1 MASAADYSSDSSL
14 SPIDSPR
21 PISVPSSNPTE
32 ILQHE
37 YANFIKRGKHRSF
50 NVELSLS
57 EPSCSRDDFYF
68 ALFAMDE
75 SPRSMQLIK
84 KCAESVGNPA
94 DPVDAAIRCYSI
106 LIRNLY
112 TTEKR
117 TLADVVVCDFLKSLP
132 RQESDKISK
141 QEKKDYIRR
150 MQLKKMQCLYL
161 ILTDRAAYDAAPKE
175 IKDEILTGLS
185 TSLSSLR
192 RILSIQPQGSNDVV
206 QANAILQENGLTPVV
221 YSEEDFNSRK
231 KSKSEYGNMV
241 VDVFGQYAG
250 GRKLKLKLRSK
261 SKSSKNKK
269 NKTKNK
275 NRKKTLRLRIKK

>member
-1 MASAADYSSDSSL
+1 MASAADFFSS
-14 SPIDSPR
+14 
-21 PISVPSSNPTE
+21 SVPDPTE
-32 ILQHE
+32 MLRNGYNIFYPNRMNQARLV
-37 YANFIKRGKHRSF
+37 
-50 NVELSLS
+50 NVSS
-57 EPSCSRDDFYF
+57 PTYDDFYY
-68 ALFAMDE
+68 ALFSLNRIADE
-75 SPRSMQLIK
+75 IFEN
-84 KCAESVGNPA
+84 CAKSFGNP
-94 DPVDAAIRCYSI
+94 DNPVDAAIRCYSI

-112 TTEKR
+112 AAKKH
-117 TLADVVVCDFLKSLP
+117 TLAHVVVCDFLKSLP
-132 RQESDKISK
+132 DQKLGEISK
-141 QEKKDYIRR
+141 EIVYI
-150 MQLKKMQCLYL
+150 KKMKCLYL
-161 ILTDRAAYDAAPKE
+161 ILTDRAAYNAAPKE
-175 IKDEILTGLS
+175 IKDEILTVLS
-185 TSLSSLR
+185 TPLSSLR

-231 KSKSEYGNMV
+231 KNKSGFGNMM